1 MQDSPERQALEEA
14 LRDEP
19 VGSPKIQA
27 LADYAMLKDIEW
39 RTEQRPAEIDEL
51 DDIQLIIEK
60 TVLEQHIRY
69 RKFHAD
75 AYAYIEALKNAE
87 AIVQPYVALDTPYRN
102 PYQIFLD
109 DLREINREKSREE

>member
-1 MQDSPERQALEEA
+1 MQDSPEPQQLEEA

-19 VGSPKIQA
+19 VGSTKIQA
-27 LADYAMLKDIEW
+27 LADYAMLKDIAW

-51 DDIQLIIEK
+51 DGIQLIIEK
-60 TVLEQHIRY
+60 TVVEQHIRS

-75 AYAYIEALKNAE
+75 AYAYIVALKNAE
-87 AIVQPYVALDTPYRN
+87 PIVQPYVALDTLYRN

-109 DLREINREKSREE
+109 DLREINLEKSRA